1 MLENVLLSHTHQQS
15 VPQPQCQ
22 LSRPRNEAVR
32 RKLITIMPLMMIPLM
47 MMIIIMMKMLMPQ
60 LLMMMY
66 VLAIISETFQLH
78 DCEFHE

>member
-15 VPQPQCQ
+15 VSQPQCQ

-32 RKLITIMPLMMIPLM
+32 RKLITMMPLMMIPLIM
-47 MMIIIMMKMLMPQ
+47 MMMMMKMLMPQ